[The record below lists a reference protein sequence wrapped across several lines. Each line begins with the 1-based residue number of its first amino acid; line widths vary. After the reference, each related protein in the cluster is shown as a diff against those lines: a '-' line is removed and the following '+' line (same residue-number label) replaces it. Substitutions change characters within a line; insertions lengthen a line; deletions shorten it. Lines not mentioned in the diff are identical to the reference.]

1 MEKEGKMSIEDLT
14 VYLRLVPEKFASYAE
29 FPERMQEDIQD
40 YLRKQG
46 IQSLYTH
53 QAEMFEK
60 AEQGENI
67 VITTSTASGKTLAF
81 LLPVLQ
87 KILEDPLTR
96 AIFVYPTKALASD
109 QYRALQPVL
118 KYFGEGKI
126 QAGVYDGD
134 TMPAERSR
142 IRKSANIILTNPE
155 MLNTAFLPNHSKY
168 GFDFIFSNLRY
179 IVIDELHSYRG
190 AFGAHL
196 ANIFRRMHRICK
208 YYQADPK
215 FLCSSATIANPVE
228 LAEKICGVPMSLIE
242 KDGSPAP
249 VREYRIIQ
257 PPEVKGHNDKI
268 YGRYAASTVAADMI
282 PDLVEEK
289 KHFIAFGRSRR
300 NVEVILKEARD
311 KLDAAGFLAR
321 ADSSKIAGYR
331 GGYTP
336 LERKEI
342 ERKMMSGELQGLVS
356 TNALEL
362 GIDIGSLDTTVIV
375 GYPGTRASF
384 WQQSGRAG
392 RNGQTCVNYL
402 ILENQPFD
410 QYIAVNPGWLFE
422 GKSENAI
429 VDPDNLLIE
438 LAHIRAA
445 VAEMPL
451 SLDDA
456 ALFPS
461 LGEIIPVLMRAE
473 EVKSMAGRF
482 AWAGPAFPA
491 GDYSLRNMDKTRFKL
506 ILEEENKEITEMD
519 ETQAYHELHPG
530 AVYMHEGALYE
541 VVKLDLV
548 SRTASAI
555 PFTGNYYTVPAGTEE
570 IRILQTFQEEALGR
584 TKIHFGDI
592 NVNELISMYK
602 KLQFHN
608 HQNLGYV
615 SLTQPLQKDYDTE
628 STWIDIPRNVVKQY
642 RKLLLPNRAGE
653 LTLNNHFEGLSYAIK
668 NAAMMVTMTERDD
681 IDTGMSNNA
690 TVQGYV
696 SSLTGESDGQE
707 VVSLFIYDK
716 YEGGL
721 GYSEKIYDLI
731 PQILDQAIQMV
742 KGCTCEDGCPACVGD
757 YTLDKKMVLWGL
769 QSLKEE
775 LEAPEYTKKQIEE
788 EKPSVTKQYSFFKLP
803 DCWEEFCDTVI
814 RNGESGGAFLKTVKR
829 VEVQDHILTLIVD
842 SSFYEEWLMIP
853 ENAKSIENILRYHA
867 VCPGDMRIRV
877 KTEED
882 SEKIRKTQGKLK
894 RRYEDKL

>member
-1 MEKEGKMSIEDLT
+1 MKNDEMMSIEDMT
-14 VYLRLVPEKFASYAE
+14 VYMRITPERKASYAE
-29 FPERMQEDIQD
+29 FPDTMNDEIKE

-46 IQSLYTH
+46 INALYTH
-53 QAEMFEK
+53 QTEMFER
-60 AEQGENI
+60 AGQGENT

-96 AIFVYPTKALASD
+96 AIFIYPTKALASD
-109 QYRALQPVL
+109 QYRALQPIL
-118 KYFGEGKI
+118 EYFGAGKI

-155 MLNTAFLPNHSKY
+155 MLNSAFLPNHSKY
-168 GFDFIFSNLRY
+168 GFDFIFANLKY

-196 ANIFRRMHRICK
+196 ANIFRRMHRICQ
-208 YYQADPK
+208 YYHSKPQ

-228 LAEKICGVPMSLIE
+228 LAENVCGTTFSLIE
-242 KDGSPAP
+242 KDGSPSP

-257 PPEVKGHNDKI
+257 PPEIKGHNDKT
-268 YGRYAASTVAADMI
+268 YGRYAASTVAVNLL
-282 PDLVEEK
+282 PDLVEEGR
-289 KHFIAFGRSRR
+289 HFITFGKSRR

-311 KLDAAGFLAR
+311 KLDAAGFLSR

-342 ERKMMSGELQGLVS
+342 ERKMMSGELNGLVS

-362 GIDIGSLDTTVIV
+362 GIDIGSLDTTVLV

-402 ILENQPFD
+402 ILENLPID
-410 QYIAVNPGWLFE
+410 QYIAVDPGWLFE

-445 VAEMPL
+445 AAELPL

-456 ALFPS
+456 ALFKS
-461 LGEIIPVLMRAE
+461 LGEIIPVLMKAE

-482 AWAGPAFPA
+482 AWSGPAFPA

-506 ILEEENKEITEMD
+506 ILDEENREITEMD
-519 ETQAYHELHPG
+519 ETQAYHELHPD

-541 VVKLDLV
+541 VLNLDLE
-548 SRTASAI
+548 RKTATAK
-555 PFTGNYYTVPAGTEE
+555 PFEGNYYTVPEGTEE
-570 IRILQTFQEEALGR
+570 IRILQTFEEKMVERA
-584 TKIHFGDI
+584 KVHFGDI
-592 NVNELISMYK
+592 NVDEVILGYK

-608 HQNLGYV
+608 HQNLGFGT
-615 SLTQPLQKDYDTE
+615 LRQPLQKDYDTE
-628 STWIDIPRNVVKQY
+628 SAWIDMPEDVVRVYRRLLIPNK
-642 RKLLLPNRAGE
+642 AGE
-653 LTLNNHFEGLSYAIK
+653 LVLNNHFDGMENAIK

-690 TVQGYV
+690 TVPGYV
-696 SSLTGESDGQE
+696 SLESGESEDSE

-721 GYSEKIYDLI
+721 GYSEKIYELI
-731 PQILDQAIQMV
+731 PEVIDHAIQMV
-742 KGCTCEDGCPACVGD
+742 KGCPCEDGCPACVGD
-757 YTLDKKMVLWGL
+757 YTLSKKMVLWGL
-769 QSLKEE
+769 ESLKEK
-775 LEAPEYTKKQIEE
+775 LEAPEYVKKQIEE
-788 EKPSVTKQYSFFKLP
+788 ERPSVQKKYSFFKLSEK
-803 DCWEEFCDTVI
+803 WNEFCESVI
-814 RNGESGGAFLKTVKR
+814 KNGESGGAFLKTVKR
-829 VEVQDHILTLIVD
+829 VETEQHKLILIVD
-842 SSFYEEWLMIP
+842 NYFYEDWLKVP
-853 ENAKSIENILRYHA
+853 ENARSIKNILKYHV
-867 VCPGDMRIRV
+867 VCPGDMEIVVR
-877 KTEED
+877 TEED
-882 SEKIRKTQGKLK
+882 AERKKKTEGKLK
-894 RRYEDKL
+894 RRYEDKF